1 MYPLTRLRRTR
12 MHKWSRNVVKENVI
26 SSSDLIL
33 PIFIKE
39 GINKKEEISSMP
51 DVYKYSIDNLEKI
64 VTQAIKNK
72 IPAIALFPEIEND
85 KKDEIGSEALNENNL
100 VCQAVREIKKKFK
113 NEVGIICDVALDPYT
128 SHGHDGVIKNE
139 VVDNDETVNILIK
152 QSLIQAS

>member
-64 VTQAIKNK
+64 VTQAVKNK

-100 VCQAVREIKKKFK
+100 VWKAVREIKKKFK

-128 SHGHDGVIKNE
+128 
-139 VVDNDETVNILIK
+139 
-152 QSLIQAS
+152 